1 MMADPAPLLV
11 DSKTAARMLAISPRT
26 LWAMQKSGEL
36 PVVRIRR
43 SIRFDVKDLEAW
55 IEGRKG
61 LENGEQKYINN
72 NGRDASGRYLR
83 KKT

>member
-1 MMADPAPLLV
+1 
-11 DSKTAARMLAISPRT
+11 
-26 LWAMQKSGEL
+26 MQKSGEI

-55 IEGRKG
+55 IEDRKG
-61 LENGEQKYINN
+61 LDNGEQKYTNN

-83 KKT
+83 KEA

>member
-1 MMADPAPLLV
+1 MPDSAPRLV
-11 DSKTAARMLAISPRT
+11 NSREAARLLAVSPRT

-43 SIRFDVKDLEAW
+43 SIRFGVKDLEAW
-55 IEGRKG
+55 IEARKG
-61 LENGEQKYINN
+61 LDNGEQKYINN